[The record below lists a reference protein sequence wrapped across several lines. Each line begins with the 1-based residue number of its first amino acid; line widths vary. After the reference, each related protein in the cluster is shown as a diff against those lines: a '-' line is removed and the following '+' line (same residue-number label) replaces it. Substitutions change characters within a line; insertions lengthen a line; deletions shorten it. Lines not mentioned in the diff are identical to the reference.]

1 MAKHNSKN
9 LANLNNMLGYKLEN
23 APVYRAPSQ
32 GMPQVKV
39 ERPSVIN
46 LQRYHNASKHRE
58 DLAFLSRAMKT
69 FGGGK

>member
-9 LANLNNMLGYKLEN
+9 LAKLGNMLAHKLEN
-23 APVYRAPSQ
+23 APIFRAPSQ

-39 ERPSVIN
+39 ERPPVIN

-58 DLAFLSRAMKT
+58 DLAFLARAMKT
-69 FGGGK
+69 FAK